1 MNDNLFGLGFKELLI
16 FEELDLQYWEIFEL
30 DEAEVGDEEEEGS
43 DDDKVLDTLLHPE
56 DMDDRIHGFCIGHD
70 MDLLEEVYDDK
81 NYV

>member
-1 MNDNLFGLGFKELLI
+1 M
-16 FEELDLQYWEIFEL
+16 
-30 DEAEVGDEEEEGS
+30 GDEEEEGS
-43 DDDKVLDTLLHPE
+43 DDDEVLDTLLHPE